1 MKKEELKAKAKMMA
15 LKDLKA
21 HMKKKM
27 GKGMDMKDMPMKVSV
42 MSDSEEG
49 IEEGLTQ
56 AQEIMKMKMGDEKK
70 SKK

>member
-1 MKKEELKAKAKMMA
+1 MKKEELKAKAKKMA

-21 HMKKKM
+21 HMKSKM

-49 IEEGLTQ
+49 IEEGLTK
-56 AQEIMKMKMGDEKK
+56 AQEIMKMKMGEDKK
-70 SKK
+70 KK